1 MDVDA
6 VVTEVASA
14 VGLAEGRSGVRDV
27 MRVIARREPVATREV
42 SRLAELPIPLVTA
55 VCNELR
61 KRGVVDRGRPVR
73 LTEAGRAAL
82 HAPGPGG
89 GHSALSGRC
98 PACDGRGVVVPDAAG
113 ALAAELEQ
121 RSAGIPG
128 AKLDLDQTHCTVD
141 TKIRRVLRMH
151 EAGAVDGKAIILLGD
166 DDLTSVALAA
176 FCALPGSPA
185 RIRRLTVL
193 DTDADLLAFLGGQLA
208 GAGFEVELCQHDL
221 RDPLPSRLAGQFE
234 VAFTDP
240 PYTVAGAE
248 LFLSRAVAALTTD
261 PGQHVF
267 FSFGARRPEET
278 LRTQALIARLGLAV
292 RALLPGFNEYLGAGV
307 LGSTSNLFHLRTVA
321 GAAPLVSGRYDGP
334 LYTADG
340 RVITRPYRCAGCAAV
355 HLVGPGAQWAH
366 IGALKT
372 AGCPDCTGTV
382 FRPMALERPGL
393 ENQGLERQ

>member
-14 VGLAEGRSGVRDV
+14 VGLAEGRSGVQDV
-27 MRVIARREPVATREV
+27 MRAIARSEPVATREV

-82 HAPGPGG
+82 NPPG

-98 PACDGRGVVVPDAAG
+98 PHCAGHGVVVPGAAA
-113 ALAAELEQ
+113 ALAAELDQ

-151 EAGAVDGKAIILLGD
+151 EAGAVDGKSIILLGD

-185 RIRRLTVL
+185 RVSRRTVL

-208 GAGFEVELCQHDL
+208 AAGFEVDLYEHDL
-221 RDPLPSRLAGQFE
+221 RDPLPPGLRGQFD

-248 LFLSRAVAALTTD
+248 LFLSRAVAALRTD

-278 LRTQALIARLGLAV
+278 LLTQQLIAQLGLAV

-307 LGSTSNLFHLRTVA
+307 LGGTSNLFHLRSTA
-321 GAAPLVSGRYDGP
+321 GAAPLISGRYDGP

-340 RVITRPYRCAGCAAV
+340 RAITRRYRCAGCAAV
-355 HLVGPGAQWAH
+355 HLVGPGTRWPQ
-366 IGALKT
+366 IGALKA
-372 AGCPDCTGTV
+372 AGCPGCVGTV
-382 FRPMALERPGL
+382 FRPMALER
-393 ENQGLERQ
+393 R

>member
-1 MDVDA
+1 MGVDA

-27 MRVIARREPVATREV
+27 MRAIARSEPVATREV

-82 HAPGPGG
+82 NPAGAG
-89 GHSALSGRC
+89 SALSGRC
-98 PACDGRGVVVPDAAG
+98 PHCAGHGVVIPGAVA

-141 TKIRRVLRMH
+141 TKIRRVLHMH
-151 EAGAVDGKAIILLGD
+151 EAGAVDGKSIILLGD

-176 FCALPGSPA
+176 FCALPGRPA
-185 RIRRLTVL
+185 RVRRLTVL
-193 DTDADLLAFLGGQLA
+193 DTDADLLAFIGGQLA
-208 GAGFEVELCQHDL
+208 GAGFEVDLCQHDL
-221 RDPLPSRLAGQFE
+221 RDPLPPRLCGQFD

-248 LFLSRAVAALTTD
+248 LFLSRAVAALSTD

-278 LRTQALIARLGLAV
+278 LLTQELIAQLGLAV

-307 LGSTSNLFHLRTVA
+307 LGGTSNLFHLRAVA
-321 GAAPLVSGRYDGP
+321 GAAPLISGRYDGP

-340 RVITRPYRCAGCAAV
+340 RVITRRYRCGGCAAV
-355 HLVGPGAQWAH
+355 HLVGPGTRWPQ
-366 IGALKT
+366 IGALKA
-372 AGCPDCTGTV
+372 AGCPDCAGTV
-382 FRPMALERPGL
+382 FRPMALER
-393 ENQGLERQ
+393 R

>member
-27 MRVIARREPVATREV
+27 MRAIARSEPVATREV

-82 HAPGPGG
+82 NPSG
-89 GHSALSGRC
+89 GHAALSGCC
-98 PACDGRGVVVPDAAG
+98 PACGGHGVIIPDSVAG
-113 ALAAELEQ
+113 LAAELEQ

-128 AKLDLDQTHCTVD
+128 ARLELDQTHCTVD

-151 EAGAVDGKAIILLGD
+151 EAGAVDGKAILLLGD

-176 FCALPGSPA
+176 FCALPSHPA

-193 DTDADLLAFLGGQLA
+193 DTDAALLAFIGDQLA
-208 GAGFEVELCQHDL
+208 GAGFDVEVCQHDL
-221 RDPLPSRLAGQFE
+221 RDPLPPGLAGQFD
-234 VAFTDP
+234 VVCTDP

-248 LFLSRAVAALTTD
+248 LFLSRAVAALNAD

-278 LRTQALIARLGLAV
+278 LRTQELMAQLGLTI

-307 LGSTSNLFHLRTVA
+307 LGSTSNLFHLRSMA
-321 GAAPLVSGRYDGP
+321 GAAPLISGRYDGP

-340 RVITRPYRCAGCAAV
+340 RLITRRYRCAGCAAV
-355 HLVGPGAQWAH
+355 HLVGPGTQWAQ

-372 AGCPDCTGTV
+372 AGCPDCAGTV
-382 FRPMALERPGL
+382 FRPMALENR
-393 ENQGLERQ
+393 

>member
-1 MDVDA
+1 
-6 VVTEVASA
+6 
-14 VGLAEGRSGVRDV
+14 
-27 MRVIARREPVATREV
+27 MRAIARSEPVATREV

-82 HAPGPGG
+82 HAPGPDGE
-89 GHSALSGRC
+89 HSALSGRC
-98 PACDGRGVVVPDAAG
+98 PACDGRGVVIPDAA
-113 ALAAELEQ
+113 ASLAAELDR

-128 AKLDLDQTHCTVD
+128 VKLDLDQTHCTVH

-166 DDLTSVALAA
+166 DDLTSVALAL
-176 FCALPGSPA
+176 FCALPGSMA
-185 RIRRLTVL
+185 RIRRLAVL
-193 DTDADLLAFLGGQLA
+193 DTDADLLAFIGGQLA
-208 GAGFEVELCQHDL
+208 AAPFPVELCQHDL
-221 RDPLPSRLAGQFE
+221 RDPLPPGLAGQFD
-234 VAFTDP
+234 VVCTDP

-248 LFLSRAVAALTTD
+248 LFLSRAVATLNAD

-267 FSFGARRPEET
+267 FSFGARRPQET
-278 LRTQALIARLGLAV
+278 LLTQELIAQLGLTV

-321 GAAPLVSGRYDGP
+321 GAAPLISGRYDGP

-340 RVITRPYRCAGCAAV
+340 RVLARRYRCAGCAAV
-355 HLVGPGAQWAH
+355 HLVGPGTQWAQ
-366 IGALKT
+366 IGVLKT
-372 AGCPDCTGTV
+372 AGCPDCAGTV
-382 FRPMALERPGL
+382 FRPMT
-393 ENQGLERQ
+393 LERQ

>member
-27 MRVIARREPVATREV
+27 LRAIARREPVATREV
-42 SRLAELPIPLVTA
+42 SRLAELPVPLVTA

-73 LTEAGRAAL
+73 LTEAGRAVL
-82 HAPGPGG
+82 HAPGPGA
-89 GHSALSGRC
+89 GHSVLSGRC
-98 PACDGRGVVVPDAAG
+98 PACDGRGVIVPDAAA
-113 ALAAELEQ
+113 ALAAELAQ

-151 EAGAVDGKAIILLGD
+151 EAGAVDGKSVLLLGD

-176 FCALPGSPA
+176 FCALPGSAA
-185 RIRRLTVL
+185 RIRRLAVL
-193 DTDADLLAFLGGQLA
+193 DTDADLLAFIGGQLA
-208 GAGFEVELCQHDL
+208 AAPFPVQLCQHDL
-221 RDPLPSRLAGQFE
+221 RDPLPPGLAGQFD
-234 VAFTDP
+234 VVCTDP

-248 LFLSRAVAALTTD
+248 LFLSRAVSALNSD

-278 LRTQALIARLGLAV
+278 LLTQELMARLGLAI

-307 LGSTSNLFHLRTVA
+307 LGSTSNLFHLRSTA

-334 LYTADG
+334 LYTAEG
-340 RVITRPYRCAGCAAV
+340 RVITRRYRCAGCAAV
-355 HLVGPGAQWAH
+355 HPVGPGTSWAR
-366 IGALKT
+366 IGALKA
-372 AGCPDCTGTV
+372 AGCPDCAGTV
-382 FRPMALERPGL
+382 FRPMALERP
-393 ENQGLERQ
+393 

>member
-27 MRVIARREPVATREV
+27 MRAIARSEPVATREV

-98 PACDGRGVVVPDAAG
+98 PACDGRGVVIPDAAA
-113 ALAAELEQ
+113 ALAAELAQ
-121 RSAGIPG
+121 RAAGIPG

-151 EAGAVDGKAIILLGD
+151 EAGAVDGKSIVLLGD

-176 FCALPGSPA
+176 FCALPGQPA

-193 DTDADLLAFLGGQLA
+193 DTDADLLAFIGHQLA
-208 GAGFEVELCQHDL
+208 GAEVEVELRQHDL
-221 RDPLPSRLAGQFE
+221 RDPLPPGLAGQFD

-248 LFLSRAVAALTTD
+248 LFLSRAVAALNSD

-267 FSFGARRPEET
+267 FSFGARRPEQT
-278 LRTQALIARLGLAV
+278 LLTQELIAQLGLAI
-292 RALLPGFNEYLGAGV
+292 RALLPAFNEYLGAGV

-321 GAAPLVSGRYDGP
+321 GAAPLISGRYDGP

-340 RVITRPYRCAGCAAV
+340 RVITRRYRCAGCAAA
-355 HLVGPGAQWAH
+355 HLVGPGTQWAH

-372 AGCPDCTGTV
+372 AGCPDCAGTV
-382 FRPMALERPGL
+382 FRPMALERP
-393 ENQGLERQ
+393 